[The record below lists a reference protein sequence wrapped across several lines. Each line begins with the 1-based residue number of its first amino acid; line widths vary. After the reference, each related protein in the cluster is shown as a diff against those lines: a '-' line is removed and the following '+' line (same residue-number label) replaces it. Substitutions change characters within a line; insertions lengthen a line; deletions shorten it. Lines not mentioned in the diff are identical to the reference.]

1 MAVTQAALDKATQRK
16 RLITQIK
23 GNYQL
28 YLILLVPFVWI
39 IIFRYAP
46 MYGAQIAF
54 RSYSVSRGIWGSEWV
69 GFAQFQRFLT
79 SYQFERV
86 IVNTL
91 MVSLY
96 QLAAGFPF
104 PIILALALNSTNVFG
119 LKKVVQTTTYIP
131 HFISTV
137 VMVAM
142 VLQFLSPRIG
152 VFNDVRKLFGLEVI
166 NFIAE
171 PRYFRSIYVWSG
183 VWQTSG
189 WGSIIYLAALSGIDP
204 SLHEAATID
213 GASRLQRIRHIDI
226 PGIMPTA
233 VILLIINAGALM
245 NVGFEKAFLLQ
256 NDLNLRA
263 SEVIQ
268 TYVYK
273 VGLASAMANYSY
285 STAIGLFNSV
295 INLILIVSVNKIA
308 GKLGETS
315 LW

>member
-1 MAVTQAALDKATQRK
+1 MDVSPATLKATMTRK
-16 RLITQIK
+16 RLGTQIK
-23 GNYQL
+23 SNYQL

-39 IIFRYAP
+39 IIFRYMP

-54 RSYSVSRGIWGSEWV
+54 RNYSVSRGIWGSEWV
-69 GFAQFQRFLT
+69 GLAQFRRFVT

-86 IVNTL
+86 IVNTIL
-91 MVSLY
+91 VSVY

-104 PIILALALNSTNVFG
+104 PIILALALNSTNVFR
-119 LKKVVQTTTYIP
+119 LKKIVQTTTYIP

-152 VFNDVRKLFGLEVI
+152 VFNDVRRLVGLEAVH
-166 NFIAE
+166 FIAD
-171 PRYFRSIYVWSG
+171 PGYFRSIYVWSG
-183 VWQTSG
+183 VWQSAG
-189 WGSIIYLAALSGIDP
+189 WGSIIYLAALSSIDP

-213 GASRLQRIRHIDI
+213 GAGKFQRILHIDV

-233 VILLIINAGALM
+233 VILLIINAGMLM

-285 STAIGLFNSV
+285 STAIGLFNAV
-295 INLILIVSVNKIA
+295 INLILIVTVNKIA

>member
-69 GFAQFQRFLT
+69 GLAHFQRFLT

-86 IVNTL
+86 VLNTL

-152 VFNDVRKLFGLEVI
+152 VFNDIRKLFGLEVI

-263 SEVIQ
+263 SEIIQ